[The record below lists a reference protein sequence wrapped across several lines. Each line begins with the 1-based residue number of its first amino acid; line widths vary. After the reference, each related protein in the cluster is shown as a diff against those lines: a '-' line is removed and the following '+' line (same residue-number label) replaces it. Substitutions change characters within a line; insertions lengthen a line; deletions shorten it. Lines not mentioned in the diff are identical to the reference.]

1 MILKDE
7 ISKIAEIKANELNGY
22 IVDVTVSTSND
33 IVVYF
38 DSKEGVKI
46 NQCVSISKFINEN
59 FDREVQDYSLT
70 VCSTGLTSPFK
81 VKNQYIN
88 NQGKEVTV
96 KKNDGKKIS
105 GVLKKYDKQL
115 TLEVK
120 KKKKG
125 SKADYIIKDVIIPFE
140 QIKETKLKI
149 KFNGSR

>member
-1 MILKDE
+1 MILKEE
-7 ISKIAEIKANELNGY
+7 ISNIAKVKAKELEGY
-22 IVDVTVSTSND
+22 IVDVTVSSNND

-46 NQCVSISKFINEN
+46 DQCVLISKYINEN
-59 FDREVQDYSLT
+59 FDREIEDYALT
-70 VCSTGLTSPFK
+70 VCSPGLSNPFK
-81 VKNQYIN
+81 VKDQYIN

-96 KKNDGKKIS
+96 KKNDGKRIS
-105 GVLKKYDKQL
+105 GILKKYDKQL

-125 SKADYIIKDVIIPFE
+125 SKVDYIINDIIIPFE

-149 KFNGSR
+149 NFK

>member
-7 ISKIAEIKANELNGY
+7 ISKIAKIKANELKGY
-22 IVDVTVSTSND
+22 IVDVTVSSSND

-46 NQCVSISKFINEN
+46 DQCVSISKFINEN
-59 FDREVQDYSLT
+59 FDREVQDYALT
-70 VCSTGLTSPFK
+70 VCSPGLTSPFK
-81 VKNQYIN
+81 FKNQYIN

-105 GVLKKYDKQL
+105 GILKKYDSQL
-115 TLEVK
+115 TLEV
-120 KKKKG
+120 KKKG
-125 SKADYIIKDVIIPFE
+125 SKADYIFKDVIIPFE

-149 KFNGSR
+149 KFNASR

>member
-1 MILKDE
+1 MILKEE
-7 ISKIAEIKANELNGY
+7 ISNIAKVKAKELEGY
-22 IVDVTVSTSND
+22 IVDVTVSSNND

-38 DSKEGVKI
+38 DRKEGVKI
-46 NQCVSISKFINEN
+46 DQCVSISKYINEN
-59 FDREVQDYSLT
+59 FDREIEDYALT
-70 VCSTGLTSPFK
+70 VCSPGLSNPFK
-81 VKNQYIN
+81 VKDQYIN

-96 KKNDGKKIS
+96 KKNDGKRIS
-105 GVLKKYDKQL
+105 GILKKYDKQL

>member
-22 IVDVTVSTSND
+22 IVDVTVNTSND

-46 NQCVSISKFINEN
+46 NQCVSISRFINEN

-70 VCSTGLTSPFK
+70 VCSPGLTSPFK

-105 GVLKKYDKQL
+105 GILKKYDTQL

-120 KKKKG
+120 KKNKG
-125 SKADYIIKDVIIPFE
+125 SKADYIFKDVIIPFE
-140 QIKETKLKI
+140 QIKETRLKI
-149 KFNGSR
+149 NFK

>member
-1 MILKDE
+1 MILREE
-7 ISKIAEIKANELNGY
+7 ISKIAEIKANELKGY
-22 IVDVTVSTSND
+22 IVDVTVSSSND

-38 DSKEGVKI
+38 DSKQGVKI
-46 NQCVSISKFINEN
+46 DQCVLISRFINEN
-59 FDREVQDYSLT
+59 FDREVQDYALT
-70 VCSTGLTSPFK
+70 VCSPGLTSAFK

-105 GVLKKYDKQL
+105 GILKKYDTQL

-125 SKADYIIKDVIIPFE
+125 SKADYIFKDVIIPFE
-140 QIKETKLKI
+140 QIKETRLKI
-149 KFNGSR
+149 NFK

>member
-1 MILKDE
+1 MILKEE
-7 ISKIAEIKANELNGY
+7 ISNIAKVKAKELEGY
-22 IVDVTVSTSND
+22 IVDVTVSSNND

-46 NQCVSISKFINEN
+46 DQCVLISKYINEN
-59 FDREVQDYSLT
+59 FDREIEDYALT
-70 VCSTGLTSPFK
+70 VCSPGLSNPFK
-81 VKNQYIN
+81 IKDQYIN

-96 KKNDGKKIS
+96 KKNDGKRIS

-125 SKADYIIKDVIIPFE
+125 SKEDYIINDIIIPFE

-149 KFNGSR
+149 NFK

>member
-22 IVDVTVSTSND
+22 IVDVTVNTSND

-46 NQCVSISKFINEN
+46 DQCVSISRFINEN
-59 FDREVQDYSLT
+59 FDKEVQDYALT
-70 VCSTGLTSPFK
+70 VCSPGLTSPFK

-105 GVLKKYDKQL
+105 GILKKFDTQL
-115 TLEVK
+115 ILEVK

-125 SKADYIIKDVIIPFE
+125 SKANYIFNDVIIPFE

-149 KFNGSR
+149 NFK

>member
-1 MILKDE
+1 MILKEE
-7 ISKIAEIKANELNGY
+7 ISNIAKVKAKELEGY
-22 IVDVTVSTSND
+22 IVDVTVSSNND

-46 NQCVSISKFINEN
+46 DQCVLISKYINEN
-59 FDREVQDYSLT
+59 FDREIEDYALT
-70 VCSTGLTSPFK
+70 VCSPGLSNPFK
-81 VKNQYIN
+81 VKDQYIN

-96 KKNDGKKIS
+96 KKNDGKRIS
-105 GVLKKYDKQL
+105 GILKKYDKQL

-125 SKADYIIKDVIIPFE
+125 SKADYIINDIIIPFE

-149 KFNGSR
+149 NFK

>member
-7 ISKIAEIKANELNGY
+7 ISKIAEIKANELKGY
-22 IVDVTVSTSND
+22 IVDVTVSPNND

-46 NQCVSISKFINEN
+46 DQCVLISRFINEN
-59 FDREVQDYSLT
+59 FDKEVQDYALT
-70 VCSTGLTSPFK
+70 VCSPGLTNPFK
-81 VKNQYIN
+81 VKNQYVN
-88 NQGKEVTV
+88 NQGREVTV

-105 GVLKKYDKQL
+105 GILKKYDTQL

>member
-1 MILKDE
+1 MILKEE
-7 ISKIAEIKANELNGY
+7 ISKIAEIKANELKGY
-22 IVDVTVSTSND
+22 IVDVTVSPNNN

-46 NQCVSISKFINEN
+46 NECVSISRFINEN
-59 FDREVQDYSLT
+59 FDREVQDYALT
-70 VCSTGLTSPFK
+70 VCSPGLTSAFK

-105 GVLKKYDKQL
+105 GILKKYDSQL

-125 SKADYIIKDVIIPFE
+125 SKADYIFKDVLIPFE

-149 KFNGSR
+149 NFK

>member
-1 MILKDE
+1 MSLWRKKPK
-7 ISKIAEIKANELNGY
+7 SLIAAKE
-22 IVDVTVSTSND
+22 DVNLLLSTVNTSND

-38 DSKEGVKI
+38 DCKQGVKI
-46 NQCVSISKFINEN
+46 DQCVSISRFINEN
-59 FDREVQDYSLT
+59 FDREVQDYALT
-70 VCSTGLTSPFK
+70 VCSPGLTSPFK

-105 GVLKKYDKQL
+105 GILKKYDTQL